1 MHTTTLALFNNLFQ
15 GPDLIILMVIGLL
28 IFGKRLPEVG
38 RGLGK
43 GIVEFRK
50 GLKGVEDEV
59 EAESNK
65 PSPQRLPARDPE
77 IRTPMSQTGEDVR
90 VSRAPAGGQ
99 EPAAS

>member
-65 PSPQRLPARDPE
+65 PAQRLPARDPE
-77 IRTPMSQTGEDVR
+77 IRAPMSQTGEDVR

>member
-1 MHTTTLALFNNLFQ
+1 MDTITLALFNNLFQ

-50 GLKGVEDEV
+50 GLKGVEDDIET
-59 EAESNK
+59 ESNR
-65 PSPQRLPARDPE
+65 PAPQRLPTREAEVRAPLS
-77 IRTPMSQTGEDVR
+77 PTGEEVR
-90 VSRAPAGGQ
+90 VSRTPAGGQ
-99 EPAAS
+99 EPA

>member
-1 MHTTTLALFNNLFQ
+1 MDTITLAFLENLFR
-15 GPDLIILMVIGLL
+15 GPDLIVLLVLGLL

-38 RGLGK
+38 RGLGR

-65 PSPQRLPARDPE
+65 PSPQRLPSREPE
-77 IRTPMSQTGEDVR
+77 VRAPISQTGEDVR
-90 VSRAPAGGQ
+90 VSRGAAGGQ
-99 EPAAS
+99 EPA

>member
-1 MHTTTLALFNNLFQ
+1 MQTMTLALFNNLFQ

-38 RGLGK
+38 RGLGR

-65 PSPQRLPARDPE
+65 PAQRLPSREAE
-77 IRTPMSQTGEDVR
+77 VRTPMTDSGEDVR
-90 VSRAPAGGQ
+90 VSRAPASGPGQ
-99 EPAAS
+99 A